1 MKVLVKKFS
10 LRRNGKVYTV
20 GDIVS
25 MPDAEAEALVAASPD
40 EFALVGEAKQHKEA
54 KPAAVVDETL
64 EQEEAEAEEEEGL
77 PGFDPAALVRK

>member
-10 LRRNGKVYTV
+10 LRRNGKLYKV

-40 EFALVGEAKQHKEA
+40 EFALIGEAKQHKEA
-54 KPAAVVDETL
+54 KPASIAEEAL
-64 EQEEAEAEEEEGL
+64 EQEDAEAEEDEGL
-77 PGFDPAALVRK
+77 PGFNPATLVRK